1 MSGLVTGDLHL
12 NSKNRDGYRHLF
24 MRRLPELVEKHKPDW
39 MIILGDLTDEKDKHD
54 SWLVN
59 RIVDYVAELREISRV
74 IVLRGNHDYIDVEDP
89 FFQFLSHLDRVTFI
103 SRPTL
108 VKLDDMGQC
117 MFLPHARN
125 YQQEWGDA
133 VYGKKFNWVFAHNT
147 FEGASAGHGRRLD
160 GIPTKALGSNRVIS
174 GDVHVPQ
181 SFENITYVGA
191 PYTIN
196 FGDDYKPRML
206 LLDADSKRPDIIES
220 IPCKGPQKRL
230 VNIRKAKDFNIFN
243 SFNEWD
249 IVKVCVHIG
258 VGQTDKLQALTDDA
272 IAWAKGAR
280 VHLHSVQAVIDG
292 QEYAAGGR
300 IMPDIKKEMRTDKQI
315 VSDFASKRHVDDRTL
330 KTGLFL
336 MDKSKK

>member
-1 MSGLVTGDLHL
+1 MSALAIADLHL

-24 MRRLPELVEKHKPDW
+24 MRNFPKLVQKHKPDW
-39 MIILGDLTDEKDKHD
+39 TIILGDLTDEKDKHD
-54 SWLVN
+54 AWLVN
-59 RIVDYVAELREISRV
+59 RIVDYIAELRELSRV

-89 FFQFLSHLDRVTFI
+89 FFQFLSHLDRVSFI

-125 YQQEWGDA
+125 YQREWGDA
-133 VYGKKFNWVFAHNT
+133 VYEKKFNWIFAHNT

-160 GIPTKALGSNRVIS
+160 GIPTKTLGSNRVIS

-196 FGDDYKPRML
+196 FGDDYKPRVL
-206 LLDADSKRPDIIES
+206 LIDKKIES
-220 IPCKGPQKRL
+220 VAVAGPQKRL
-230 VNIRKAKDFNIFN
+230 VNIHRAKDFRIFN

-249 IVKVCVHIG
+249 IVKVCIHIG
-258 VGQTDKLQALTDDA
+258 VGESDKLQTLTDDA
-272 IAWAKGAR
+272 IAWAKGAH

-292 QEYAAGGR
+292 QEYAAGGKV
-300 IMPDIKKEMRTDKQI
+300 MPDIKQEMRTDKEI